1 MEGRG
6 NTVTMREVTKEQDSP
21 VEQGDTK
28 EEVQEERNR
37 MGKQVGIDRSLGR
50 REQRRSK
57 GDVLRRRGKRCE
69 RGKKL

>member
-6 NTVTMREVTKEQDSP
+6 NMVTMREITKEQDSP
-21 VEQGDTK
+21 VEQGNTK

-37 MGKQVGIDRSLGR
+37 TGKQVSTDRSLGK

-57 GDVLRRRGKRCE
+57 DIVLQR
-69 RGKKL
+69 

>member
-6 NTVTMREVTKEQDSP
+6 NVVTVREVTKEGDSP

-37 MGKQVGIDRSLGR
+37 MGEQVSINQSPR
-50 REQRRSK
+50 RKEQKRSK
-57 GDVLRRRGKRCE
+57 DIILQR
-69 RGKKL
+69 

>member
-6 NTVTMREVTKEQDSP
+6 NMVTMREITKEQDSP

-37 MGKQVGIDRSLGR
+37 TGKQVSTDRSLGK

-57 GDVLRRRGKRCE
+57 DIVLQR
-69 RGKKL
+69 

>member
-6 NTVTMREVTKEQDSP
+6 NVVTVREVTKEGDSP

-37 MGKQVGIDRSLGR
+37 TGEQVSIDQSPRKK
-50 REQRRSK
+50 EQKRSK
-57 GDVLRRRGKRCE
+57 DVVLQR
-69 RGKKL
+69 